1 MACVLAPDD
10 EGGGVAGV
18 VARLGLRVR
27 GMRPVDVSAP
37 VPKLSGSMLIG
48 WDDVCGVF
56 VAAMVASE

>member
-27 GMRPVDVSAP
+27 GMRPVDASAP
-37 VPKLSGSMLIG
+37 VPKLSG
-48 WDDVCGVF
+48 WDDVCCVF
-56 VAAMVASE
+56 MAAMAEPMRE